1 MKFSPA
7 IISLSTLI
15 FGGSAMA
22 AENTIK
28 TTVKPTIALVHGA
41 FEDSHVW
48 QGVEAKL
55 RADGYPVLAIELPG
69 RPGAPMSPTDVSLD
83 LYRDTVL
90 KALARTTRPAVL
102 VGHSFGGITI
112 SAVAE
117 AAPEKVKTLV
127 YVAAYLPRDGES
139 LVSMAQQDP
148 DAKIGPQLQ
157 INKEQ
162 GIAVVNYAARADLFA
177 NDGPA
182 PLRAALPD
190 LILDEP
196 LAPLATPVHLTD
208 ARFGHVDK
216 VYVHTS
222 KDQVISPAFQAKMV
236 AATPVRSETT
246 LATGH
251 TPFLTD
257 PAGLVAAIEKA
268 AR

>member
-1 MKFSPA
+1 MKL
-7 IISLSTLI
+7 LSTI
-15 FGGSAMA
+15 IAISALVSGVFAVA
-22 AENTIK
+22 AETPANPA
-28 TTVKPTIALVHGA
+28 KPTIALVHGA

-55 RADGYPVLAIELPG
+55 KADGYPVLAIELPG
-69 RPGAPMSPTDVSLD
+69 RPGAPMSPADVSLD

-90 KALARTTRPAVL
+90 KALATTARPAVL

-127 YVAAYLPRDGES
+127 YVAAYLPRDGDS

-157 INKEQ
+157 IKKEQ

-196 LAPLATPVHLTD
+196 LGPLATPVRLTQ
-208 ARFGHVDK
+208 ARFGQVDK

-222 KDQVISPAFQAKMV
+222 KDQVISPTFQAKMV

-257 PAGLVAAIEKA
+257 TAGLVAAIEKA